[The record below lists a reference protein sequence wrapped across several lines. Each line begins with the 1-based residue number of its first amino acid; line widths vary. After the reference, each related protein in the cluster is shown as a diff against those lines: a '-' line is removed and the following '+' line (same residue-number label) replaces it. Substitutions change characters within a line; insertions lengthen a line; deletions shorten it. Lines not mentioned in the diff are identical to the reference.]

1 MRVCSLEG
9 ACAGLSSVSPPRE
22 AHITV
27 LRERMACVAQPL
39 TTGESRGR
47 SLPQAV
53 ERRCAP
59 PTGHQLEIGKVG
71 IFLPGRWPCCGQVK
85 TDTQLSCLGDFFVRI
100 GTDIPEI

>member
-9 ACAGLSSVSPPRE
+9 ACAGLSSVSPPRA

-27 LRERMACVAQPL
+27 VRERMACVAHPL
-39 TTGESRGR
+39 TPGASRGR

-59 PTGHQLEIGKVG
+59 PTGHQLAMGNVG
-71 IFLPGRWPCCGQVK
+71 IFLPGIWPWLVW
-85 TDTQLSCLGDFFVRI
+85 VR
-100 GTDIPEI
+100 

>member
-9 ACAGLSSVSPPRE
+9 SGAGLSSVSPPRK

-27 LRERMACVAQPL
+27 VRERMACVAQPL
-39 TTGESRGR
+39 TTGESRRR

-59 PTGHQLEIGKVG
+59 PTGHQLAMGNVG
-71 IFLPGRWPCCGQVK
+71 IFLPGIWLWLVW
-85 TDTQLSCLGDFFVRI
+85 VR
-100 GTDIPEI
+100 